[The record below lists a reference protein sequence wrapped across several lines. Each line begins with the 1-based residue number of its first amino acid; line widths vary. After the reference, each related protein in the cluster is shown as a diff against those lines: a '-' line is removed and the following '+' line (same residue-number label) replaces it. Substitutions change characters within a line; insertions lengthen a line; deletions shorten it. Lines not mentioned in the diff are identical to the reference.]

1 MNKQIGYTLFVIV
14 MLACKAHASIENDIA
29 KASAIENSVQ
39 RLAAY
44 DAIAEKHD
52 LAPGS
57 KVEKETEGKWGIS
70 TDVSPID
77 DSKTV
82 ICRLEADE
90 SVRVGYDTIK
100 PTMIVRYK
108 ESELEAYIVYDTF
121 LGSDSIPVT
130 LRFGKGNAESAT
142 WTIST
147 DHKATFIR
155 GDIAQFI
162 NRLERVDSLVVRL
175 TPYGESPVTVSFSPK
190 GVDKVKDA
198 IRKAM

>member
-1 MNKQIGYTLFVIV
+1 
-14 MLACKAHASIENDIA
+14 MLASVVHASIEDDIA

-44 DAIAEKHD
+44 DAIAEMHD

-57 KVEKETEGKWGIS
+57 KVEKETEGRWGIS

-82 ICRLEADE
+82 ICRLDADD

-100 PTMIVRYK
+100 PTMLVRYK
-108 ESELEAYIVYDTF
+108 EGELEAYIVYDTF

-130 LRFGKGNAESAT
+130 VRFGKGSAESMT
-142 WTIST
+142 WSIST
-147 DHKATFIR
+147 DHKAAFIS

-162 NRLERVDSLVVRL
+162 NRLELVDSLVVRL

>member
-1 MNKQIGYTLFVIV
+1 MKRIIPSIALLIFPLLSVAQIET
-14 MLACKAHASIENDIA
+14 EIA
-29 KASAIENSVQ
+29 KAAAIENSVQ

-44 DAIAEKHD
+44 DAIAEKYD
-52 LAPGS
+52 LAPGT
-57 KVEKETEGKWGIS
+57 KVEKETEGRWSIS

-82 ICRLEADE
+82 ICRLDADA

-108 ESELEAYIVYDTF
+108 EGELEAYIVYDTF
-121 LGSDSIPVT
+121 LGTDSIPVT
-130 LRFGKGNAESAT
+130 LRFGKGNAENAT
-142 WTIST
+142 WSIST

-162 NRLERVDSLVVRL
+162 NKMERVDSLVVRL
-175 TPYGESPVTVSFSPK
+175 TPYGESPVTISFSPK

>member
-1 MNKQIGYTLFVIV
+1 MV
-14 MLACKAHASIENDIA
+14 ACKANASIEHEIA

-100 PTMIVRYK
+100 PTMILRYK
-108 ESELEAYIVYDTF
+108 ERELEAYIVYDTF

-142 WTIST
+142 WSIST

-162 NRLERVDSLVVRL
+162 NRLERVDSFIVRL